1 MYIIKKYFNFF
12 YFLVIKN
19 NFYNY
24 FFLLI
29 FNKIIN
35 IFTLYNLKQ
44 KELIQK
50 KKSLDICR
58 KKFKK
63 SEIYIKKNLNFSNF
77 YNKKNCIFLQKEIAK
92 VQNKYKKNFKE
103 KGPANLNLLI
113 CYCFKVN
120 PKYILETGVSQGWS
134 SLVFLNYLNILNQN
148 GKLFSIDL
156 PYIEKKESY
165 KEVGNVIEKKFYKYW
180 KLYKMPD
187 SYALKKIKKLNIK
200 FDLVHYDSDKSIS
213 GRMRSYPIL
222 WSLLNKNGILISD
235 DIGDNMAF
243 FNFCKSLKKK
253 PDIIKY
259 KNKFQGLI
267 KKK

>member
-1 MYIIKKYFNFF
+1 
-12 YFLVIKN
+12 
-19 NFYNY
+19 
-24 FFLLI
+24 
-29 FNKIIN
+29 
-35 IFTLYNLKQ
+35 
-44 KELIQK
+44 
-50 KKSLDICR
+50 
-58 KKFKK
+58 
-63 SEIYIKKNLNFSNF
+63 
-77 YNKKNCIFLQKEIAK
+77 
-92 VQNKYKKNFKE
+92 
-103 KGPANLNLLI
+103 
-113 CYCFKVN
+113 
-120 PKYILETGVSQGWS
+120 
-134 SLVFLNYLNILNQN
+134 
-148 GKLFSIDL
+148 
-156 PYIEKKESY
+156 
-165 KEVGNVIEKKFYKYW
+165 
-180 KLYKMPD
+180 MPD